1 MIKSI
6 SQNRCRPTRT
16 PNQEAELL
24 TGRPYLSYS
33 EIKTFQTCPLKW
45 RFQYVDKARP
55 EQLSSAM
62 LLGSCVHAAVQAY
75 FQAML
80 GADQLPTIHQLMETY
95 RAHWKEESDGAPI
108 QYGKSQDAQ
117 ILEATA
123 RRMLEQFIASPYAQ
137 AQGEIIGIEESF
149 KVHLAEDLPD
159 LAGRVDMLTY
169 HNGQLVIT
177 DFKTARSMWADETAE
192 DNGEQLILY
201 AQGCEPI
208 ARELSATIAIR
219 FVVITKTKEPKI
231 EAREVT
237 VNPDRIERSKIII
250 RQVFKAMHHGV
261 VYPNPSPMNC
271 SGCSFQ
277 RRCAEWHKVPDR

>member
-1 MIKSI
+1 ML
-6 SQNRCRPTRT
+6 SQIQRRT
-16 PNQEAELL
+16 PPNRRSPSQQAELL
-24 TGRPYLSYS
+24 TGRPYLTYS
-33 EIKTFQTCPLKW
+33 EVKTFQTCPLRW
-45 RFQYVDKARP
+45 HFAYVEKAKP

-80 GADQLPTIHQLMETY
+80 GADILPTIDQLMETY
-95 RAHWKEESDGAPI
+95 HKHWTEESDGIPI

-117 ILEATA
+117 TLEATA
-123 RRMLEQFIASPYAQ
+123 KRMLEQFIASPYAKPE
-137 AQGEIIGIEESF
+137 GRIIGIEESF

-169 HNGQLVIT
+169 QNGQLVIT

-201 AQGCEPI
+201 AQGCASI

-237 VNPDRIERSKIII
+237 VNPDRIDRSKTII
-250 RQVFKAMHHGV
+250 RQVFQAMQNGV
-261 VYPNPSPMNC
+261 AYPNPSPLNC
-271 SGCSFQ
+271 SGCPFQ
-277 RRCAEWHKVPDR
+277 ERCARWHQS